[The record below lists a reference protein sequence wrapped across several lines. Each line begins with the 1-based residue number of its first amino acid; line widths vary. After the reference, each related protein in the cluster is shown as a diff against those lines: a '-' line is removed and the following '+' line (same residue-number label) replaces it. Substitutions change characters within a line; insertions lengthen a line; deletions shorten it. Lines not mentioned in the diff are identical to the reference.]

1 MTSAHDGRVW
11 ERVRGVDTTMHNT
24 MKTVLPAGRLGLEE
38 YVEPRV
44 RAVVAERLGVE
55 AQDLVAS
62 VSLRDDLAA
71 DSLDLLEVAIALE
84 GAFGIRI
91 PERFLDLVGT
101 YDDLVA
107 VVLDRIGSR
116 QRAESRDAEP
126 PQVHARVVPA
136 PSLGHRAVERTMR
149 LTPYLAQTLAD
160 DVRLAGPGARLE
172 VTVREAASRRMLAQ
186 VRAMFAR
193 MSARGISVA
202 VRSDERAGT
211 RSRAA

>member
-1 MTSAHDGRVW
+1 MNAARWWLGRDGG
-11 ERVRGVDTTMHNT
+11 EGAMTTMQDDTKN
-24 MKTVLPAGRLGLEE
+24 LPAGRLGLEE

-71 DSLDLLEVAIALE
+71 DSLDLLEIAIALE

-91 PERFLDLVGT
+91 PERVLELVST
-101 YDDLVA
+101 YDDVVA
-107 VVLDRIGSR
+107 VVLDRIAAA
-116 QRAESRDAEP
+116 QRAQAPRPEP

-136 PSLGHRAVERTMR
+136 PGLAHRAVERSMR

-172 VTVREAASRRMLAQ
+172 LTVQGQGGRQTLAS

-193 MSARGISVA
+193 MSARGTTVT
-202 VRSDERAGT
+202 VRRDERAGA

>member
-1 MTSAHDGRVW
+1 MTKTMH
-11 ERVRGVDTTMHNT
+11 ETTM
-24 MKTVLPAGRLGLEE
+24 VLPAGRLGLEE

-44 RAVVAERLGVE
+44 RRVVAEQLGVE
-55 AQDLVAS
+55 AHDLVAS

-91 PERFLDLVGT
+91 PERFLELVGT

-107 VVLDRIGSR
+107 VVLDRIAAM
-116 QRAESRDAEP
+116 QRAEAPHAEP
-126 PQVHARVVPA
+126 PKVHARVVPA
-136 PSLGHRAVERTMR
+136 QDLAHRAVERSMR

-172 VTVREAASRRMLAQ
+172 LTVQGESGRRTLAS

-193 MSARGISVA
+193 MSARGTTVT
-202 VRSDERAGT
+202 VRSDERAGA